1 MAFHY
6 TIKTQKYII
15 KMVRWIKTNLNC
27 FVLESLN
34 SLIFVTHIALAARNE
49 VYVYKIVLPLAQ
61 QHHSGVHVPSQML
74 CEYINN

>member
-6 TIKTQKYII
+6 TVKVTYQNEKKI
-15 KMVRWIKTNLNC
+15 KMVCWIKTNLNC

-34 SLIFVTHIALAARNE
+34 LLIFITHVALAARNE

-61 QHHSGVHVPSQML
+61 QHHSGVHVPSQTL
-74 CEYINN
+74 C